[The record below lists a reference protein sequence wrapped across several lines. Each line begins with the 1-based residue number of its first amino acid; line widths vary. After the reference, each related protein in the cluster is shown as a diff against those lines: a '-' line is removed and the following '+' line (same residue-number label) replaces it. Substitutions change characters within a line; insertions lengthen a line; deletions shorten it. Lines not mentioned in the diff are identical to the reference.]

1 MSVSVSNQTTAS
13 IHNHTAPPCRPCFVK
28 PPKPN
33 PGACRPGIGRP
44 PTPDPEPCR
53 PGIVKPPKPNPGY
66 CGPVPVRPPLPDP
79 EPCRPGIG
87 KPPKPDPGACRPGIG
102 KPPMP
107 DPEPCRPCIGKPPKP
122 NPGYCGPVSGR
133 PDPLYAGKTN
143 EELAKHLLDNFDS
156 FGGRGAQY
164 VTPKNLENM
173 AGRPLTGHAATDHNI
188 RAAREI
194 LKRPGL
200 VDALDRHS
208 STGQLD
214 GLIDKLKITMI
225 INSTN
230 PFKYH
235 DDKQLAQAMLE
246 RFGDLKSGFW
256 NPAIEIDGLRR
267 RAAKPLTGRP
277 QTDALIQLA
286 REITQRSDLLQK
298 MDNTGS
304 RPHDGRIHKDALDW
318 LSR

>member
-1 MSVSVSNQTTAS
+1 M
-13 IHNHTAPPCRPCFVK
+13 
-28 PPKPN
+28 
-33 PGACRPGIGRP
+33 
-44 PTPDPEPCR
+44 
-53 PGIVKPPKPNPGY
+53 
-66 CGPVPVRPPLPDP
+66 
-79 EPCRPGIG
+79 
-87 KPPKPDPGACRPGIG
+87 
-102 KPPMP
+102 
-107 DPEPCRPCIGKPPKP
+107 
-122 NPGYCGPVSGR
+122 
-133 PDPLYAGKTN
+133 
-143 EELAKHLLDNFDS
+143 AKHLLDNFDS

>member
-1 MSVSVSNQTTAS
+1 M
-13 IHNHTAPPCRPCFVK
+13 
-28 PPKPN
+28 
-33 PGACRPGIGRP
+33 
-44 PTPDPEPCR
+44 PDPEPCR
-53 PGIVKPPKPNPGY
+53 PG
-66 CGPVPVRPPLPDP
+66 
-79 EPCRPGIG
+79 
-87 KPPKPDPGACRPGIG
+87 
-102 KPPMP
+102 
-107 DPEPCRPCIGKPPKP
+107 IGKPPKP

-156 FGGRGAQY
+156 FGERGAQY

-173 AGRPLTGHAATDHNI
+173 AGRPLTCHAATDHNI

-194 LKRPGL
+194 LQRPGL
-200 VDALDRHS
+200 VEALDRHS

-214 GLIDKLKITMI
+214 GLIDRLKITMI

-235 DDKQLAQAMLE
+235 DDKEVAQAMLE

-256 NPAIEIDGLRR
+256 RPAIEIGRLRQL
-267 RAAKPLTGRP
+267 AGQPLTGH
-277 QTDALIQLA
+277 QQEDELIQLA
-286 REITQRSDLLQK
+286 KEVIQRSYLLQQ
-298 MDNTGS
+298 MENTGHH
-304 RPHDGRIHKDALDW
+304 PYDGKIHKDALRW